1 MYLVSGTPKLCGFT
15 VGVTAD
21 RRREEQ
27 TLMLTRLGVDVVQ
40 GPSIRTLPLGD
51 DVALRALTETLIA
64 DPPDYLVANT
74 GLGMR
79 SWLGLAATWG
89 LDGALRD
96 AFAATRIAA
105 RGPKAA
111 GAVGI
116 AGLKV
121 WWRAD
126 NEQLASVETR
136 LLEELLGGK
145 RVAVQ
150 LHGDDRLD
158 LVRTLTAAGAEVVKV
173 PVYRWTLPEDRD
185 PALRLVGLCC
195 TGDVDAVTFT
205 SAPAVRN
212 FVRLAE
218 TVDRSPELLESLNGD
233 MTVACV
239 GPVCAAAALD
249 EGIGAP
255 VFPDLWRLGSLV
267 RLVSEML
274 VARRRQYRIGGTDLV
289 LQGSVAMV
297 GERPVHLTD
306 LEVAVLAR
314 LAARPGATVTRQALL
329 RDVWNDP
336 HVDPHVLETAVGRL
350 RAKLGPAGQA
360 IETAVRRGYRLNAAT
375 SPASNRSP

>member
-1 MYLVSGTPKLCGFT
+1 
-15 VGVTAD
+15 
-21 RRREEQ
+21 
-27 TLMLTRLGVDVVQ
+27 MLTRLGVDVVQ

-51 DVALRALTETLIA
+51 DVALRSLTETLIA

-89 LDGALRD
+89 LDRALRD
-96 AFAATRIAA
+96 ALAATRIAA

-116 AGLKV
+116 AGLEV

-126 NEQLASVETR
+126 TEQLASVGTR
-136 LLEELLGGK
+136 LLDESIGGK

-158 LVRTLTAAGAEVVKV
+158 LVRMLTAAGAEVVEV

-185 PALRLVGLCC
+185 PALRLLGLCC

-212 FVRLAE
+212 FVHLAE
-218 TVDRSPELLESLNGD
+218 TVDRSRELLESLNGD

-239 GPVCAAAALD
+239 GPVCAAAAVD
-249 EGIGAP
+249 EGIGSP

-267 RLVSEML
+267 RLVSEVL
-274 VARRRQYRIGGTDLV
+274 VARRRQYRIGGADLV

-314 LAARPGATVTRQALL
+314 LATRPGATVTRQALL

-360 IETAVRRGYRLNAAT
+360 IETAVRRGYRLNAAAAT
-375 SPASNRSP
+375 PESDLSP